1 LGLETVR
8 ELEEWDRAI
17 DELINQY
24 LSQEFRGPKD
34 FSDFEPS
41 DLVAH
46 AQEFID
52 YSQIEKGLS
61 ANTISGYHLS
71 LIRYL
76 DFLDELGIN
85 SPDSVTRDA
94 LVTFAARLQD
104 QEGYNLSP
112 RSTAGAFS
120 AVRMFHRFMVMEGYA
135 ETDPASIL
143 KSARITMR
151 IPRALNYEQVD
162 RLLNAP
168 GGDKKGVRDRLILE
182 MLYATGMRISEL
194 VGLNLSDI
202 DISERLVMCHGK
214 GGKWRIV
221 PFGKPAQNTLETY
234 LKEVRPRLACR
245 WSGNALILNMYGG
258 RLTRNGGWK
267 IIKDHARTAGIEN
280 LVTPHVLRHTFAT
293 HLLEGGANLVVIQEL
308 LGHASIS
315 TTQIYTEV
323 TREHLLDV
331 YRRTHPR
338 A

>member
-17 DELINQY
+17 DELIDQY
-24 LSQEFRGPKD
+24 LSQEFRVPKD
-34 FSDFEPS
+34 FSDFGPS
-41 DLVAH
+41 DLVTR

-61 ANTISGYHLS
+61 ANTISGYHLT

-76 DFLDELGIN
+76 DFLAELEVN
-85 SPDSVTRDA
+85 SAEEVTKDSLSA
-94 LVTFAARLQD
+94 FAKRLQD
-104 QEGYNLSP
+104 GEGYNLSP
-112 RSTAGAFS
+112 RSTAGAFT
-120 AVRMFHRFMVMEGYA
+120 AVRMFHRFMVMEGYT
-135 ETDPASIL
+135 ETDPTGIL
-143 KSARITMR
+143 KSPRITMR

-162 RLLNAP
+162 KLLNVP
-168 GGDKKGVRDRLILE
+168 GNDKKGMRDRLIIE
-182 MLYATGMRISEL
+182 MLYASGMRISEL
-194 VGLNLSDI
+194 VGLNLGDF
-202 DISERLVMCHGK
+202 DISERLVTCRGK

-221 PFGKPAQNTLETY
+221 PFGRPARESLETY
-234 LKEVRPRLACR
+234 LKEFRPRLACR

-267 IIKDHARTAGIEN
+267 IIKGHARSAGIEN

-323 TREHLLDV
+323 TREHLMEV